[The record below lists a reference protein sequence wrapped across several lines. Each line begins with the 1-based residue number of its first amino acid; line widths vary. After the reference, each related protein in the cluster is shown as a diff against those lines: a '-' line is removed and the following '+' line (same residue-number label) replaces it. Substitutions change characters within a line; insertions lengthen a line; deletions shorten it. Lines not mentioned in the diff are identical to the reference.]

1 MASTDPAA
9 LPDLGSL
16 PLFQSVVSAD
26 SPANLKGGDLNGEDL
41 NGGDLNG
48 GVTNSGG
55 TTAEAA
61 DRHDTHTTEARTTEA
76 RPASRNLAGFT
87 HLSPAPT
94 PSSAGDST
102 AATSQPPTAASAI
115 TSVSPT
121 IPAPPIVPASPTISA
136 SPGGLFAGSSTA
148 IEPPAAPPRAAP
160 AHADGMSLARPA
172 PPPEPA
178 TGESPRQRLWSDSE
192 GIDWQLVHQVR
203 LQIAEQIREQLA
215 SDQRLNRA
223 RHEPV
228 ARQITND
235 ALANLDARRV
245 QIGEPPFTP
254 QMRAKVT
261 AAVLDAT
268 FGIGRL
274 EPLLRLE
281 AEDIA
286 VRGHDDVYL
295 YMADGSRV
303 VGPPVADSDDELIR
317 DIQHMAATSPYGELS
332 FSPAHPIL
340 EMPLPD
346 GSRLAATAWISPRPM
361 ITIRRHRLTD
371 IALGD
376 LVALG
381 ALNPALQQF
390 LTSCVRAG
398 KNIVVSGLP
407 SAGKT
412 TLIRA
417 LLNELDPRVPIATIE
432 TDFELGIHNLPERH
446 ENVVALQAREGGEGG
461 VGEVTL
467 AHLVRAALRHTVEV
481 IVVGEV
487 RSWEILDMLDAMRA
501 GKGSVST
508 VHAKTPTE
516 TIDRL
521 VECAM
526 KAGPQVT
533 PQSAYRQVASNL
545 DVVISIGVVDERPRG
560 GRKHRFVQ
568 AVDVITMSDDAR
580 NNVAHTPIFSPG
592 PDGRALPTGNRPPW
606 LADLEA
612 HGFDHGWLA
621 PENAHW
627 DVPWGAVAPGR
638 H

>member
-1 MASTDPAA
+1 MASGDPTA
-9 LPDLGSL
+9 LPDLDSL
-16 PLFQSVVSAD
+16 PLFGARERAHED
-26 SPANLKGGDLNGEDL
+26 ETLAAGAGDTAAGS
-41 NGGDLNG
+41 GA
-48 GVTNSGG
+48 TSGG
-55 TTAEAA
+55 TGGGTEPVAA
-61 DRHDTHTTEARTTEA
+61 APR
-76 RPASRNLAGFT
+76 RPASRNLAGPT
-87 HLSPAPT
+87 RLEAAPVAERPRAAMAGPAEGRAAKDG
-94 PSSAGDST
+94 SAG
-102 AATSQPPTAASAI
+102 SQEAREKA
-115 TSVSPT
+115 V
-121 IPAPPIVPASPTISA
+121 
-136 SPGGLFAGSSTA
+136 GGMEAGEMEARAEVHVGRTGDTG
-148 IEPPAAPPRAAP
+148 PAAPPEPPRPRALDASARERDVVPEVIPTASGQP
-160 AHADGMSLARPA
+160 AMLPDDR
-172 PPPEPA
+172 
-178 TGESPRQRLWSDSE
+178 E
-192 GIDWQLVHQVR
+192 GIDWTLVHQVR
-203 LQIAEQIREQLA
+203 LEIAEQIREQLA
-215 SDQRLNRA
+215 ADQRLNRA
-223 RHEPV
+223 RHEPM

-235 ALANLDARRV
+235 ALVNLDSRRV

-254 QMRAKVT
+254 QMRAKIT

-268 FGIGRL
+268 FGMGRL
-274 EPLLRLE
+274 EPLLRLD

-286 VRGHDDVYL
+286 VRGHDEVYL

-303 VGPPVADSDDELIR
+303 IGPPVAGSDEELIR

-332 FSPAHPIL
+332 FSPANPIL

-381 ALNPALQQF
+381 AMNPALQQF

-417 LLNELDPRVPIATIE
+417 LLNELDPKVPVATIE

-467 AHLVRAALRHTVEV
+467 ADLVRAALRHTVEV

-508 VHAKTPTE
+508 VHAKNPVE

-545 DVVISIGVVDERPRG
+545 DVVISLGVLDQRPRG
-560 GRKHRFVQ
+560 GRKHRFIQ
-568 AVDVITMSDDAR
+568 AIDAITMSDDAR
-580 NNVAHTPIFSPG
+580 NNVAHTPIFTPG
-592 PDGRALPTGNRPPW
+592 PDGRAVPTGNRPSW
-606 LADLEA
+606 LADLED

-621 PENAHW
+621 PENSHW
-627 DVPWGAVAPGR
+627 DAPLGLLSER
-638 H
+638 R